1 MAIQSA
7 TKKTMNEYLN
17 NIYYI
22 PMNQRDYTW
31 ETDQLEDFWQDLLSV
46 KNNQGRQHFF
56 GMDLQSKCNSSQ
68 TTKLKRHIDFFA
80 IMVFEKNY
88 L

>member
-46 KNNQGRQHFF
+46 TQT
-56 GMDLQSKCNSSQ
+56 SQ
-68 TTKLKRHIDFFA
+68 L
-80 IMVFEKNY
+80 
-88 L
+88 LSC